1 MTTALPKDLSYH
13 SLADEFLRL
22 YRSRRIKSVE
32 QFAAMY
38 PDMATVIVAEFPA
51 ILWAETLN
59 NPQPQASEEIPSK
72 IGPYEIR
79 SEIGRGGM
87 GRVFAGWH
95 AELERDVAIKVLAF
109 KGPDWRRA
117 TERFRLEARAGAM
130 LSHSNIV
137 QVYDHGTHEN
147 LVYLVMNRI
156 KGICLG
162 RMVEGLEA
170 ESARLNGAP
179 MTLDWCFIANIGAQ
193 VASALSYAHE
203 QGVIHRDIK
212 PGNLLI
218 DDHGKVWVTDFGL
231 VKLMEGNLNISQTG
245 DIIGTPRYMAPEQ
258 CRGVCDARSDI
269 YGLGLTLYELACGK
283 KVWESVSQAKLIKE
297 RSTLELPDLHEV
309 NSAIPAALADIIMK
323 ACELRPEDR
332 YQSAKELHYVLTR
345 FAHGHN
351 VGDRRRRSG
360 NVRSKVRRRSFI
372 AAISVGGALAVSALC
387 YGVYSFTLK
396 KDPFRDPVAAM
407 SVLKDDKVRTEFVK
421 ELPSIIKEMISNDSP
436 EFRQTIGDVAEE
448 ALHKSLEQY
457 EIPNSDKERL
467 QKNVTTW
474 VENYKKGELLGPDG
488 ETVASSISDTGMAQV
503 VKLQRLLP
511 LVEKS
516 GLNAAERQMARQ
528 LLNTISHGILSHKL
542 NNAAS
547 GALLDMMDELNRVNE
562 GEVPDNGSPMLMR
575 DEDLRKLFT
584 EMRHAAEAAKL
595 ALVNA
600 PAQIDPRVVQ
610 SIDEALKDPKAQE
623 FVSRMQR
630 NKMWPLVPLPEKNP
644 TSNAKR

>member
-1 MTTALPKDLSYH
+1 MTTAPSKDLSYH

-38 PDMATVIVAEFPA
+38 PEMATVIVAEFPA

-59 NPQPQASEEIPSK
+59 NPQPQAAEQVPEK

-95 AELERDVAIKVLAF
+95 AELEREVAIKVLAF

-130 LSHSNIV
+130 LNHPNIV

-170 ESARLNGAP
+170 ESTRLDGAP

-218 DDHGKVWVTDFGL
+218 DDQGKVWVTDFGL

-258 CRGVCDARSDI
+258 CRGVCDSRSDI

-297 RSTLELPDLHEV
+297 RSTLELPDLQEV
-309 NSAIPAALADIIMK
+309 NRAIPQALADIIMK

-332 YQSAKELHYVLTR
+332 YQTAKEMHYVLTR

-360 NVRSKVRRRSFI
+360 NTRSKIRRRSII
-372 AAISVGGALAVSALC
+372 ATVSVASVIGVAGLC
-387 YGVYSFTLK
+387 YGVYHFTLK

-407 SVLKDDKVRTEFVK
+407 SVLKDDNLRAEFVK
-421 ELPSIIKEMISNDSP
+421 ELPNIIKEMISNDSP
-436 EFRQTIGDVAEE
+436 EFRATIGDVAEQ
-448 ALHKSLEQY
+448 ALHKSLDQY
-457 EIPNSDKERL
+457 EIPEADKDRL
-467 QKNVTTW
+467 QKNVSTW
-474 VENYKKGELLGPDG
+474 VDNYKKGELLGPDG

-511 LVEKS
+511 LVERS
-516 GLNAAERQMARQ
+516 GLNPAERQMARQ
-528 LLNTISHGILSHKL
+528 LLNTISHGILSRQL
-542 NNAAS
+542 SNATS
-547 GALLDMMDELNRVNE
+547 GALIDMMDELNRVNQ
-562 GEVPDNGSPMLMR
+562 GEVPDNGGPILLR
-575 DEDLRKLFT
+575 DEDLRKIFT
-584 EMRHAAEAAKL
+584 EMRQAVESAHL
-595 ALVNA
+595 QVIT
-600 PAQIDPRVVQ
+600 PQSQIDPRVVQ
-610 SIDEALKDPKAQE
+610 SIDNALRDPKGKSS
-623 FVSRMQR
+623 FVVCNAIRCGHWCHCPR
-630 NKMWPLVPLPEKNP
+630 NHLRP
-644 TSNAKR
+644 T

>member
-1 MTTALPKDLSYH
+1 MTTALQRDLSYH

-59 NPQPQASEEIPSK
+59 NPQPQPSEQVPSK

-95 AELERDVAIKVLAF
+95 AELEREVAIKVLAF

-130 LSHSNIV
+130 LNHSNIV

-170 ESARLNGAP
+170 ESARLDGAP

-283 KVWESVSQAKLIKE
+283 KVWDSVSQAKLIKE

-309 NSAIPAALADIIMK
+309 NSAIPGPLADIIMK

-332 YQSAKELHYVLTR
+332 YQTAKELHYVLTR

-360 NVRSKVRRRSFI
+360 NSRSKVRRRSFV
-372 AAISVGGALAVSALC
+372 AVVSTVGLLAVAGLC
-387 YGVYSFTLK
+387 YSVYYFTRK

-407 SVLKDDKVRTEFVK
+407 SVLKDDNLRTEFVK
-421 ELPSIIKEMISNDSP
+421 ELPNIIKEMITNDSP
-436 EFRQTIGDVAEE
+436 EFRETIGSVAEE
-448 ALHKSLEQY
+448 ALHKSLDQY
-457 EIPNSDKERL
+457 EIPEADKERL

-474 VENYKKGELLGPDG
+474 VENYKKGDLLGPDG
-488 ETVASSISDTGMAQV
+488 ETVATSMSDTGMAQV
-503 VKLQRLLP
+503 MKLQRLLP

-516 GLNAAERQMARQ
+516 GLKPAERQMARQ
-528 LLNTISHGILSHKL
+528 LLNTISHGILSRQL
-542 NNAAS
+542 SNATS
-547 GALLDMMDELNRVNE
+547 GALIDLMDELNRVNQ
-562 GEVPDNGSPMLMR
+562 GEVPENGSPFLLR
-575 DEDLRKLFT
+575 DDDLRRVFT
-584 EMRHAAEAAKL
+584 EMRHVAESAHL
-595 ALVNA
+595 QLIA
-600 PAQIDPRVVQ
+600 PQSQIDPRVIQTV
-610 SIDEALKDPKAQE
+610 DNALRDPRAQE
-623 FVSRMQR
+623 YLQRMQR
-630 NKMWPLVPLPEKNP
+630 NKMWPLVPLPEKKTTD
-644 TSNAKR
+644 TSKQ

>member
-1 MTTALPKDLSYH
+1 MTTALQKDLSYH

-22 YRSRRIKSVE
+22 YRCRRIRSVE

-38 PDMATVIVAEFPA
+38 PDMASVIVAEFPA

-59 NPQPQASEEIPSK
+59 NPEPQASEQVPTK

-170 ESARLNGAP
+170 ESARLEGAP

-203 QGVIHRDIK
+203 QGVVHRDIK

-297 RSTLELPDLHEV
+297 RSTLELPDLHDV

-332 YQSAKELHYVLTR
+332 YQTAKELHYVLTR

-360 NVRSKVRRRSFI
+360 NARSKIRRRSII
-372 AAISVGGALAVSALC
+372 ATALVTSAIGVGALC
-387 YGVYSFTLK
+387 YGVYYYAVK

-407 SVLKDDKVRTEFVK
+407 NVLKDDNLRTEFVR
-421 ELPSIIKEMISNDSP
+421 ELPNIIKEMISNNSP

-448 ALHKSLEQY
+448 ALHKSLDQY
-457 EIPNSDKERL
+457 EIPDSDKERL

-488 ETVASSISDTGMAQV
+488 ENVATSISDTGMAQV

-516 GLNAAERQMARQ
+516 GLNPAERQMARQ
-528 LLNTISHGILSHKL
+528 LLNTISHGILSRKL
-542 NNAAS
+542 SNAAS
-547 GALLDMMDELNRVNE
+547 GGLLDLMDELNRVNY
-562 GEVPDNGSPMLMR
+562 GEVPDNGAPILLR
-575 DEDLRKLFT
+575 DDDLRRLFT
-584 EMRHAAEAAKL
+584 EMRHAAES
-595 ALVNA
+595 
-600 PAQIDPRVVQ
+600 AQLPLITPQTQLDPQLIQKIDT
-610 SIDEALKDPKAQE
+610 ALKDPRGQD
-623 FVSRMQR
+623 FVRRMQR
-630 NKMWPLVPLPEKNP
+630 NKMWPLVPLPEKSP
-644 TSNAKR
+644 NAKK